1 MIHVVFDSNNVTA
14 LQKAIELDETLVG
27 DILEIKDDYA
37 VGPLDNI
44 YEIEGYQARKEWWS
58 GLLEFSPYQD
68 QLNIVDDKTNNI
80 P

>member
-44 YEIEGYQARKEWWS
+44 YEIEGYQARKEWCLGCWNFHHIKIS
-58 GLLEFSPYQD
+58 
-68 QLNIVDDKTNNI
+68 
-80 P
+80 